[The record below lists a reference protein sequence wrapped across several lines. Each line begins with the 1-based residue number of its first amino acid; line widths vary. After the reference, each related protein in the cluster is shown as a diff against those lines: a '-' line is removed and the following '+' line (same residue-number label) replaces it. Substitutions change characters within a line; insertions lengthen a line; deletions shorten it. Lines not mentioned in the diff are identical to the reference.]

1 LFERTECRDLDDAFV
16 EFAIFCCAGHLTFSM
31 SRYDS
36 SNMNFFNFKRST
48 GDDKKL
54 IEQLCAE
61 NASLRDENAALLET
75 NQTLREQLAVTE
87 MERAQAQAEL
97 STLTDAARVLQD
109 DREKLRSK
117 VSELQ
122 TAVNRLTDM
131 VWGQRSE
138 KRPASNQPTLFDLQP
153 NPEELSAKQQEIL
166 AAEDLLND
174 AAKKKLLDEL
184 LQRRKT
190 RQKKRLERRGREEFP
205 EHLERRHVTLDLDDE
220 QKKDLV
226 LLDVKVFERLRFEKP
241 SMYVEVINR
250 YVYVR
255 PGEPDAGVVSP
266 PAPLGILPGVK
277 YDFSVIAAAL
287 SMKLN
292 FHQPTYRQQDLFAQ
306 AGFFP
311 SRSTLNDWFN
321 YSTIVIDPLFAESWR
336 LLLQEGVML
345 GDDTRVRLLTRDAL
359 DDDERDRIRRRRG
372 GKVREGP
379 QPGSVTSYV
388 WLYTGLDGAAP
399 YDIFHW
405 SLTHEDCWIDSHL
418 ESFRGVFVGDAAGP
432 NARLHQRSDGRI
444 THAACNSHARR
455 EFVAAERNHP
465 LEASKALAFYWL
477 LYDIEVRSKLLD
489 GVDLLEVRRK
499 EAVPVWNAFRLWLES
514 DALKEIL
521 PKSPLGKA
529 LAYMRNH
536 WDALQ
541 RYLHDAR
548 LPIDNNQS
556 ERTIRP
562 FVIGRRNW
570 TFLGH
575 PKAAPG
581 RLKLFSIA
589 SSAHR
594 HGLMVHDYFEDVLR
608 KLAYAQQRE
617 PHLLEPGS
625 EYLRALLPDH
635 WARANPALVCHD
647 RLREREAVA
656 ESKQIR
662 YLRNQLAKSARRDD
676 KPSPAEVVTAS

>member
-1 LFERTECRDLDDAFV
+1 
-16 EFAIFCCAGHLTFSM
+16 M

-266 PAPLGILPGVK
+266 PAE
-277 YDFSVIAAAL
+277 
-287 SMKLN
+287 
-292 FHQPTYRQQDLFAQ
+292 
-306 AGFFP
+306 
-311 SRSTLNDWFN
+311 ST
-321 YSTIVIDPLFAESWR
+321 
-336 LLLQEGVML
+336 
-345 GDDTRVRLLTRDAL
+345 
-359 DDDERDRIRRRRG
+359 
-372 GKVREGP
+372 
-379 QPGSVTSYV
+379 
-388 WLYTGLDGAAP
+388 
-399 YDIFHW
+399 
-405 SLTHEDCWIDSHL
+405 
-418 ESFRGVFVGDAAGP
+418 
-432 NARLHQRSDGRI
+432 
-444 THAACNSHARR
+444 
-455 EFVAAERNHP
+455 
-465 LEASKALAFYWL
+465 
-477 LYDIEVRSKLLD
+477 
-489 GVDLLEVRRK
+489 
-499 EAVPVWNAFRLWLES
+499 
-514 DALKEIL
+514 
-521 PKSPLGKA
+521 
-529 LAYMRNH
+529 
-536 WDALQ
+536 
-541 RYLHDAR
+541 HD
-548 LPIDNNQS
+548 N
-556 ERTIRP
+556 
-562 FVIGRRNW
+562 
-570 TFLGH
+570 
-575 PKAAPG
+575 
-581 RLKLFSIA
+581 
-589 SSAHR
+589 
-594 HGLMVHDYFEDVLR
+594 
-608 KLAYAQQRE
+608 
-617 PHLLEPGS
+617 
-625 EYLRALLPDH
+625 
-635 WARANPALVCHD
+635 
-647 RLREREAVA
+647 
-656 ESKQIR
+656 
-662 YLRNQLAKSARRDD
+662 
-676 KPSPAEVVTAS
+676 